1 MLKILLLGALMFIPG
16 CTMFSAWRSIP
27 PPGGCD
33 QCHTV
38 AISNNWN
45 VKYQAAMLSDERD
58 REYFQTAEYTMQ
70 QRAEKPESALE
81 LRKVEESQ
89 CFACHR
95 SPNAAH
101 TGRKGRFHH

>member
-1 MLKILLLGALMFIPG
+1 MLKVLLLFSLLCISG
-16 CTMFSAWRSIP
+16 CTMFTSWRSIP

-38 AISNNWN
+38 AINNNWN
-45 VKYQAAMLSDERD
+45 VKYQTAMLTDERD
-58 REYFQTAEYTMQ
+58 REYFQTEQYTMQ
-70 QRAEKPESALE
+70 RTEKPESALE

-89 CFACHR
+89 CFSCHR
-95 SPNAAH
+95 SPNKAH